1 MYIIIPILFVILI
14 VLCYILIYKKNKVL
28 IKELKHY
35 EIHFKP
41 ENDYVY
47 AGHFLSFLFSPLFI
61 FVILSATKKEM
72 LIYWLCLSFFVIM
85 EILCLIVVA
94 MGKLSTEAIHQDE
107 IYVFRIFK
115 NKTYPLESI
124 FFVGQLG
131 WGNGCC
137 DWDYNKLF
145 YFSIDNNKLNEM
157 INKINKHHP
166 ILTITTWPTRQNNI
180 TDFYKKLN
188 VVKRNEFINIG
199 KYYKNRSNLIIKK
212 TKIIVHTIFLTV
224 FLLVIALGI
233 IFNLLFLLFLIVILF
248 IWGIIYKLLISSYES
263 KFSYDDFEVGILY
276 YRKYKKVREN
286 EV

>member
-1 MYIIIPILFVILI
+1 M
-14 VLCYILIYKKNKVL
+14 
-28 IKELKHY
+28 
-35 EIHFKP
+35 
-41 ENDYVY
+41 
-47 AGHFLSFLFSPLFI
+47 
-61 FVILSATKKEM
+61 
-72 LIYWLCLSFFVIM
+72 
-85 EILCLIVVA
+85 
-94 MGKLSTEAIHQDE
+94 
-107 IYVFRIFK
+107 
-115 NKTYPLESI
+115 SI
-124 FFVGQLG
+124 
-131 WGNGCC
+131 
-137 DWDYNKLF
+137 
-145 YFSIDNNKLNEM
+145 
-157 INKINKHHP
+157 
-166 ILTITTWPTRQNNI
+166 
-180 TDFYKKLN
+180 KKLN